1 MTAITGNNNIDLTT
15 EKRVVNLEHTKLES
29 SHHHFL
35 YLGLDQVEQNDSSIV
50 SKIEEIE
57 HFLIF
62 EDNIVQFEWCDIW
75 YENPFVVKLFIVGGR
90 QTS

>member
-1 MTAITGNNNIDLTT
+1 MAAITGNNNIDLTT

-35 YLGLDQVEQNDSSIV
+35 YLSLDQVEQNDSSIV